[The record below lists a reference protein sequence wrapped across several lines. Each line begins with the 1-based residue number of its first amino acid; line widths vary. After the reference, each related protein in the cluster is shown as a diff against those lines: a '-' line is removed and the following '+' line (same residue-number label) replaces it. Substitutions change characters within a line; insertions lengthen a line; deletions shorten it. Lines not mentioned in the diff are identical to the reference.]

1 MLYINESLESRI
13 IRHFVVDAIRSNRI
27 IGNVFHVRI
36 SEVESGVE
44 EGSGDGVYIRVLFPL
59 NLMQLAN
66 EFFVMLE

>member
-44 EGSGDGVYIRVLFPL
+44 EGSCDGVDVGVLAEHF
-59 NLMQLAN
+59 
-66 EFFVMLE
+66 ECFSRC